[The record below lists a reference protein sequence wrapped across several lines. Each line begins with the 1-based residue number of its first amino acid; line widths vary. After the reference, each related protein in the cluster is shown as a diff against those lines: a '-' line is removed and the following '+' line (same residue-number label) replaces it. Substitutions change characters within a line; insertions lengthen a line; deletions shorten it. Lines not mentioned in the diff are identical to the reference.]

1 MSSRPC
7 RSASLASICCPVL
20 LISNVLLLHLLGRKS
35 CDAESLSTLDVPV
48 GILPRT
54 DCRGFKYPPSA
65 LVVPTPGLLLSFLC
79 SFSRAAGGRVRVA
92 GIALIGS
99 ARLPS
104 WSTGTSRLSSNYFV
118 FQCCLSYQGRWAYA
132 IEDGSFLSGARAAL
146 TYPSFWY
153 VVRCSCPLCCL
164 ISSIYRF
171 VFARGVAISYT
182 SRHTAPCPC
191 PNRRASTHEPRMCSP
206 CYRVL

>member
-1 MSSRPC
+1 MFCFCTFWGANPVMLSRRAPLTYPWESCHALTAVGSSTHRP
-7 RSASLASICCPVL
+7 LWL
-20 LISNVLLLHLLGRKS
+20 
-35 CDAESLSTLDVPV
+35 
-48 GILPRT
+48 
-54 DCRGFKYPPSA
+54 F
-65 LVVPTPGLLLSFLC
+65 PTPGLLLSFLC

-92 GIALIGS
+92 GIALIGL

-153 VVRCSCPLCCL
+153 VVRCPCPLCCL
-164 ISSIYRF
+164 ILSIYRF

-206 CYRVL
+206 CYCVL